1 MRNVRLMELVLIGCL
16 LLFHRHLLSPVS
28 LRLGLLSLLIT
39 HLHACDT
46 TSSEAAECSMTF
58 LETGRC
64 SQKGSSKQAAEYRP
78 RRLLDGLARV
88 GVQLTPEQEIGN
100 LSKRLVVL
108 VNGLLRRR
116 LLLRLLLLRKPR
128 GRQTW
133 PLTRVQWCVLIRRC
147 WRRLLRRSLLRWRRS
162 SEY

>member
-88 GVQLTPEQEIGN
+88 GVQLTPEQEIGD
-100 LSKRLVVL
+100 LPKRLVVL

-116 LLLRLLLLRKPR
+116 TRLLLRESRR
-128 GRQTW
+128 TQTW
-133 PLTRVQWCVLIRRC
+133 TLTRVQRCVLNLRRRRC
-147 WRRLLRRSLLRWRRS
+147 LLLRSLLWRRTTR
-162 SEY
+162 